1 MKIHAN
7 EKKRYRNAR
16 YEDEYYYKQRRGC
29 LGGFFRIIW
38 KLIKAFV
45 FFVGAFVI
53 LAIVLALNSNDAEK
67 APAPSKVPTAISTIQ
82 KSTPAP
88 TKAQTQKPTATPTIA
103 PTPTPTVKPTEKP
116 IVIQLA
122 HPALGKYGKYY
133 TFNENVA
140 KAEDSDK
147 ETIIQC
153 FVPAGRYTVTNEGKY
168 PTYVLV
174 YSEKTVINE
183 DGWEEP
189 AETWGSSLLKVGASC
204 EITVKEGHYINL
216 QENDVFQL
224 IQK

>member
-1 MKIHAN
+1 MRIYAG
-7 EKKRYRNAR
+7 EKRRYRNAR

-29 LGGFFRIIW
+29 LGGFFHIIW

-45 FFVGAFVI
+45 FFMGAFAI
-53 LAIVLALNSNDAEK
+53 LAIVLALNSNDTEK
-67 APAPSKVPTAISTIQ
+67 VPTPSKMPTAISTIQ
-82 KSTPAP
+82 KSTLAP
-88 TKAQTQKPTATPTIA
+88 TQKPTATPTTA

-116 IVIQLA
+116 LIIQLA

-153 FVPAGRYTVTNEGKY
+153 FVPAGTYTVINEGKY

-174 YSEKTVINE
+174 YSAETVISE

-189 AETWGSSLLKVGASC
+189 AETWGSLLLKVGASC
-204 EITVKEGHYINL
+204 EITIKEGYYINL

>member
-1 MKIHAN
+1 MRKA
-7 EKKRYRNAR
+7 KK
-16 YEDEYYYKQRRGC
+16 KPGC
-29 LGGFFRIIW
+29 LTRLFQFFFI
-38 KLIKAFV
+38 F
-45 FFVGAFVI
+45 
-53 LAIVLALNSNDAEK
+53 IVLAVLFGAGNDGTETTT
-67 APAPSKVPTAISTIQ
+67 STGGTIRPTATV
-82 KSTPAP
+82 
-88 TKAQTQKPTATPTIA
+88 KATQKPTAA
-103 PTPTPTVKPTEKP
+103 PTVEPTEELFTIRLVSP
-116 IVIQLA
+116 E
-122 HPALGKYGKYY
+122 LGEYGKYY

-189 AETWGSSLLKVGASC
+189 ADTWGSSLLKVGASC